1 MGHGPPVCPT
11 PKLNPCKDEARE
23 LFLLMCLFKTH
34 LPIHKSVLF
43 CKRVKELQ
51 KHYFSINAVI
61 YLELNINEAL
71 ENLADR

>member
-1 MGHGPPVCPT
+1 
-11 PKLNPCKDEARE
+11 
-23 LFLLMCLFKTH
+23 MCLFKTH